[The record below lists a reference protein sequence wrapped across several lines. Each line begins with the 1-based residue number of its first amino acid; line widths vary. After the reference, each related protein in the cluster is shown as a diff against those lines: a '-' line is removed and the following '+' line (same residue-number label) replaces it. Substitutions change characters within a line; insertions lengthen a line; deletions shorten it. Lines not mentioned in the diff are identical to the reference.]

1 MNRMDNP
8 LRGEIWRVDF
18 DPTEGSETGKTRPAV
33 VIGDE
38 QLGRLPVRVVIPI
51 TGWNESYKGY
61 VWMTRLM
68 PTPQNGLTK
77 PSAADALQI
86 RTVSLLRF
94 QDRVGILPA
103 DTVDRI
109 AASVAVCVRAPR
121 V

>member
-1 MNRMDNP
+1 M
-8 LRGEIWRVDF
+8 DF

-38 QLGRLPVRVVIPI
+38 QLGHLLVRVVMPI
-51 TGWNESYKGY
+51 TGWNESYRGY

-77 PSAADALQI
+77 LSAADALQI
-86 RTVSLLRF
+86 RTVSFLRF
-94 QDRVGILPA
+94 LDKVGVLPA

-121 V
+121 S

>member
-1 MNRMDNP
+1 MDNP

-18 DPTEGSETGKTRPAV
+18 DPTEGSEAGKTRPAV

-38 QLGRLPVRVVIPI
+38 QLGRLLVRVVMPI
-51 TGWNESYKGY
+51 TGWNESYRGY
-61 VWMTRLM
+61 VWMTRLI

-77 PSAADALQI
+77 LSAADALQI

-94 QDRVGILPA
+94 LDKVGVLPA
-103 DTVDRI
+103 DIVDRI
-109 AASVAVCVRAPR
+109 AASVAICIRAPR

>member
-1 MNRMDNP
+1 MTNP

-18 DPTEGSETGKTRPAV
+18 DPTEGSETGKTRPAI

-38 QLGRLPVRVVIPI
+38 QLGRLQVRVVISV

-61 VWMTRLM
+61 VWMTRLT
-68 PTPQNGLTK
+68 PTTQNGLTK
-77 PSAADALQI
+77 LSAADALQI

-94 QDRVGILPA
+94 QDRLGVLPV
-103 DTVDRI
+103 DTMDRI

-121 V
+121 A